1 MLLLIHKPAVEVL
14 EAVVE
19 RQIESMNHAVRKIR
33 GQIYDQKE
41 VWQWLCLENESLENV
56 DVFYGTCIWLEMPLY
71 ATE

>member
-41 VWQWLCLENESLENV
+41 V
-56 DVFYGTCIWLEMPLY
+56 
-71 ATE
+71 